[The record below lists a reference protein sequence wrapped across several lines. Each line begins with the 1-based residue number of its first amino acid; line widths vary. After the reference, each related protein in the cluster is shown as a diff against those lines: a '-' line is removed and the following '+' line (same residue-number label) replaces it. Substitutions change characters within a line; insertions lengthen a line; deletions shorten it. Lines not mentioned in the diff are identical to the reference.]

1 MRRIDWRAVRRDLL
15 LGFSAWSIINLFFYS
30 RSYVSYVTQLRP
42 EVTWEQI
49 WLRALVETS
58 FDILTWT
65 LLTPIVLALARR
77 FPLTRGSVRRSLP
90 VHVAAALL
98 VATADVLISYA
109 VATQT
114 YLYGP
119 FWPRFYWISL
129 HYAVL
134 SYVAV
139 AAAGH
144 GMEIYRRFRE
154 RELQASQLET
164 QLARAHLHAL
174 EMQIQPHFLFNT
186 LNSISEL
193 IHAEPE
199 AAELMVA
206 QLGDLLRMTIAGDGR
221 QEVPLSRELD
231 LVGAYLE
238 IERTRFQDRL
248 TVKKQVDEDVTD
260 ALVPSLILQPLV
272 ENAIRHGLSPRVA
285 PGTVTLTARRVG
297 DRLRITVRDD
307 GRGLPPPDQRRE
319 RVGVGNTR
327 TRLMQA
333 YGADHRFELA
343 DAPGR
348 GTQVLIEIP
357 WRPAGRAEVP
367 EPRLAS
373 LAGAS
378 THEDPHGGGG

>member
-1 MRRIDWRAVRRDLL
+1 MRRIDWQAVRRDLL
-15 LGFSAWSIINLFFYS
+15 RGFIAWSAINLFFYS

-42 EVTWEQI
+42 EVTWDQI
-49 WLRALVETS
+49 WMRALAETA

-65 LLTPIVLALARR
+65 LLTPVCLALARR
-77 FPLTRGSVRRSLP
+77 FPLTRRSLPRHLP
-90 VHVAAALL
+90 VHVIAALL

-109 VATQT
+109 VARQT
-114 YLYGP
+114 YVYGP

-134 SYVAV
+134 SYAV
-139 AAAGH
+139 VVAAGH
-144 GMEIYRRFRE
+144 GMEIYRRYRE

-193 IHAEPE
+193 IHDEPE

-206 QLGDLLRMTIAGDGR
+206 QLGDLLRMTIASDGR

-248 TVKKQVDEDVTD
+248 TVKKQVEPDVLD

-297 DRLRITVRDD
+297 DRLRLTVRDD
-307 GRGLPPPDQRRE
+307 GRGLPPEADRRE

-327 TRLMQA
+327 TRLRQA
-333 YGADHRFELA
+333 YGAGHRFELA
-343 DAPGR
+343 DAPGG

-357 WRPAGRAEVP
+357 WRPAGRDDAP
-367 EPRLAS
+367 EPRRAP

-378 THEDPHGGGG
+378 A

>member
-1 MRRIDWRAVRRDLL
+1 MRRIDWQVVRRDLL
-15 LGFSAWSIINLFFYS
+15 RGFIAWSIIQLFFFS
-30 RSYVSYVTQLRP
+30 RAYLGYAFQVSAK
-42 EVTWEQI
+42 VTWSQAWPGVLLEQVVD
-49 WLRALVETS
+49 LVA
-58 FDILTWT
+58 WT
-65 LLTPIVLALARR
+65 LFTPLIMALARR
-77 FPLTRGSVRRSLP
+77 FPLERGSLRRHLP

-98 VATADVLISYA
+98 IASAGVILSFWVATY
-109 VATQT
+109 TWP
-114 YLYGP
+114 YGP
-119 FWPRFYWISL
+119 FWPRFYWVTL
-129 HYAVL
+129 HYAIIA
-134 SYVAV
+134 YAGV
-139 AAAGH
+139 AAVGQL
-144 GMEIYRRFRE
+144 MDVYRRYRE
-154 RELQASQLET
+154 RDLAAAQLET
-164 QLARAHLHAL
+164 QLTRAHLHAL

-193 IHAEPE
+193 IHDEPE

-206 QLGDLLRMTIAGDGR
+206 QLGDLLRMTMASDGR

-248 TVKKQVDEDVTD
+248 TVKKQVDPDVLD

-285 PGTVTLTARRVG
+285 PGTVTLSARRVG
-297 DRLRITVRDD
+297 DRLRLTVRDD

-327 TRLMQA
+327 TRLRQA
-333 YGADHRFELA
+333 YGAGHRFELS
-343 DAPGR
+343 DAPGG

-357 WRPAGRAEVP
+357 WRPAARDDAP
-367 EPRLAS
+367 DARRDP

-378 THEDPHGGGG
+378 A

>member
-1 MRRIDWRAVRRDLL
+1 MRRIDWQAVRRDLR
-15 LGFSAWSIINLFFYS
+15 LGFIAWILIELFFYS
-30 RSYVSYVTQLRP
+30 RSYLSYSFQVNAK
-42 EVTWEQI
+42 VTWSEM
-49 WLRALVETS
+49 WLRVLVESAATV
-58 FDILTWT
+58 LVWT
-65 LLTPIVLALARR
+65 LFTPVILALARR
-77 FPLTRGSVRRSLP
+77 SPVRRAGLARRLSIHALAA
-90 VHVAAALL
+90 VALAN
-98 VATADVLISYA
+98 VDVLISYQ
-109 VATQT
+109 VAKHT
-114 YLYGP
+114 YPNGP
-119 FWPRFYWISL
+119 FWPRFYWINL
-129 HYAVL
+129 HSPVFSYAVI
-134 SYVAV
+134 
-139 AAAGH
+139 AAAAH
-144 GMEIYRRFRE
+144 AMDIYRRYRE
-154 RELQASQLET
+154 RELQAAQLET
-164 QLARAHLHAL
+164 QLTRAHLHAL

-193 IHAEPE
+193 IHDQPE

-248 TVKKQVDEDVTD
+248 TVKKQVDQDVLD
-260 ALVPSLILQPLV
+260 ALVPSLILQPIV

-327 TRLMQA
+327 TRLRQA
-333 YGADHRFELA
+333 YGAGHRFELA
-343 DAPGR
+343 DAPGG

-357 WRPAGRAEVP
+357 WRPAGRDEAP
-367 EPRLAS
+367 EAPRAP

-378 THEDPHGGGG
+378 V

>member
-1 MRRIDWRAVRRDLL
+1 MRRIDWQAVRRDLL
-15 LGFSAWSIINLFFYS
+15 RGFIAWSIISLFFYS
-30 RSYVSYVTQLRP
+30 RSYVSYVTQVEQR
-42 EVTWEQI
+42 VTWGDA
-49 WLRALVETS
+49 WWRAAIEDTATV
-58 FDILTWT
+58 LTWT
-65 LLTPIVLALARR
+65 LFTPLVLAIARR
-77 FPLTRGSVRRSLP
+77 FPVERGTLRRTLP
-90 VHVAAALL
+90 VHAAAALVL
-98 VATADVLISYA
+98 ASVDVLSSFE
-109 VATQT
+109 VAKYT
-114 YLYGP
+114 YTYGP
-119 FWPRFYWISL
+119 FWPRFYWVSV

-139 AAAGH
+139 AAAGQALDVYH
-144 GMEIYRRFRE
+144 RYRE
-154 RELQASQLET
+154 RELAASQLQT

-193 IHAEPE
+193 VHGDPV

-206 QLGDLLRMTIAGDGR
+206 QLGDLLRMTMAGEGR
-221 QEVPLSRELD
+221 EEVPLSRELD

-248 TVKKQVDEDVTD
+248 TVKKQVDPDVLD

-297 DRLRITVRDD
+297 DRLRLTVRDD

-327 TRLMQA
+327 TRLRQA
-333 YGADHRFELA
+333 YGAGHRFELA
-343 DAPGR
+343 DAPGG
-348 GTQVLIEIP
+348 GTLVLIEIP
-357 WRPAGRAEVP
+357 WRPAARDDAA
-367 EPRLAS
+367 EPRRAP

-378 THEDPHGGGG
+378 A

>member
-1 MRRIDWRAVRRDLL
+1 
-15 LGFSAWSIINLFFYS
+15 
-30 RSYVSYVTQLRP
+30 
-42 EVTWEQI
+42 
-49 WLRALVETS
+49 
-58 FDILTWT
+58 WT
-65 LLTPIVLALARR
+65 LFTPVILGLSRR
-77 FPLTRGSVRRSLP
+77 FALERGTLRRYLP
-90 VHVAAALL
+90 VHVAAALVL
-98 VATADVLISYA
+98 ATIDVLLSYWVATYTWFYELIFTRFYGMYMYYAVVSYA
-109 VATQT
+109 
-114 YLYGP
+114 
-119 FWPRFYWISL
+119 F
-129 HYAVL
+129 
-134 SYVAV
+134 V

-144 GMEIYRRFRE
+144 LMEIYGRYRE

-193 IHAEPE
+193 IHDEPE

-248 TVKKQVDEDVTD
+248 TVKKQVDPDVLD

-285 PGTVTLTARRVG
+285 PGTVTLSARRVG

-307 GRGLPPPDQRRE
+307 GRGLPPPEQRRE

-327 TRLMQA
+327 TRLRQA
-333 YGADHRFELA
+333 YGAGHRFELA
-343 DAPGR
+343 DAPGG

-357 WRPAGRAEVP
+357 WRPAERGGEAP
-367 EPRLAS
+367 EPRRAP
-373 LAGAS
+373 LAGVSA
-378 THEDPHGGGG
+378 

>member
-1 MRRIDWRAVRRDLL
+1 MRRIDRQAVRRDLL
-15 LGFSAWSIINLFFYS
+15 RGFTAWSIIELFFYS
-30 RSYVSYVTQLRP
+30 RSYLNYTTQLDPRY
-42 EVTWEQI
+42 TWAAM
-49 WLRALVETS
+49 WLRVLLESAASVLV
-58 FDILTWT
+58 WT
-65 LLTPIVLALARR
+65 LFTAVILALARR
-77 FPLTRGSVRRSLP
+77 FPVRRGALARHLS
-90 VHVAAALL
+90 VHALAAVALAN
-98 VATADVLISYA
+98 VDVLISYQ
-109 VATQT
+109 VARYT
-114 YLYGP
+114 YPYGP

-129 HYAVL
+129 HSPVFSYAV
-134 SYVAV
+134 V
-139 AAAGH
+139 AAAAH
-144 GMEIYRRFRE
+144 AMDIYRRYRE
-154 RELQASQLET
+154 RELAASQLET

-193 IHAEPE
+193 IHDQPE
-199 AAELMVA
+199 AADLMVA
-206 QLGDLLRMTIAGDGR
+206 QLGDLLRMTMASDGR

-248 TVKKQVDEDVTD
+248 TVKKQVDQDVLD

-327 TRLMQA
+327 TRLRQA
-333 YGADHRFELA
+333 YGAGHRFELA
-343 DAPGR
+343 DAPGG

-357 WRPAGRAEVP
+357 WRPAPDDAP
-367 EPRLAS
+367 EPRRVP

-378 THEDPHGGGG
+378 A